1 MNIKNYYDFAEK
13 YALLQRDKPKGVGV
27 GKTLFI
33 KSLVLIRVGINEN
46 RRLWNV
52 PLTVLQLILDKIKNP
67 KNK

>member
-52 PLTVLQLILDKIKNP
+52 PLAVLQEILDILNRSKK
-67 KNK
+67 

>member
-1 MNIKNYYDFAEK
+1 MNMKDYYDFAEK

-52 PLTVLQLILDKIKNP
+52 SLAVLQEILDILNRSKK
-67 KNK
+67 

>member
-1 MNIKNYYDFAEK
+1 MNIKDYYDFAEK
-13 YALLQRDKPKGVGV
+13 YALLQRDKPEGVGV

-52 PLTVLQLILDKIKNP
+52 PLAVLQEILDILKRSK
-67 KNK
+67 K

>member
-1 MNIKNYYDFAEK
+1 MNIKDYYDFAEK

-52 PLTVLQLILDKIKNP
+52 SLAVLQEILDILNRSKK
-67 KNK
+67 

>member
-33 KSLVLIRVGINEN
+33 KSLVLIRVGISQNA
-46 RRLWNV
+46 RLWNV
-52 PLTVLQLILDKIKNP
+52 PLATLREIIKILKRSK
-67 KNK
+67 K

>member
-1 MNIKNYYDFAEK
+1 MNIKDYYDFAEK

-52 PLTVLQLILDKIKNP
+52 SLAVLQEIIDILKRSK
-67 KNK
+67 K

>member
-1 MNIKNYYDFAEK
+1 MNIKDYYDFAEK

-52 PLTVLQLILDKIKNP
+52 PLAVLQEILGILNRSKK
-67 KNK
+67 